1 MLFKPKNL
9 CLLYMDPRLVIPGV
23 LISMSS
29 FTCPNLKSSAS
40 NVKFRPPGWVFG
52 VVWPI
57 LYACIGLSWS
67 ITRLDIEFFSLIVTL
82 CMWLTVYSCF
92 ENKRLGVYILMLST
106 FMSSA
111 IMFKIRSEHENGTF
125 FLMIPLTVWLA
136 FATYL
141 NYAEI
146 RLNKSSIF

>member
-1 MLFKPKNL
+1 MLFKRKNL

-23 LISMSS
+23 MISMSS

-67 ITRLDIEFFSLIVTL
+67 ITRLDIEFLSLIVTL

-111 IMFKIRSEHENGTF
+111 IMLKIRSEHENGTF

-146 RLNKSSIF
+146 RL